1 MIFFVIGSCL
11 LVMVVLFAFHWF
23 PRASTWIALAYSL
36 LVVGYAEPQLGPTL
50 ADTLCYIIL
59 FAMLALPAVWAI
71 RAHRKRMGR
80 F

>member
-1 MIFFVIGSCL
+1 MITFVIGFCL
-11 LVMVVLFAFHWF
+11 MAVVVLFAFHWF
-23 PRASTWIALAYSL
+23 PRVATWIALAYSL

-50 ADTLCYIIL
+50 ADALCYIIL
-59 FAMLALPAVWAI
+59 FAMLVLPALWAI